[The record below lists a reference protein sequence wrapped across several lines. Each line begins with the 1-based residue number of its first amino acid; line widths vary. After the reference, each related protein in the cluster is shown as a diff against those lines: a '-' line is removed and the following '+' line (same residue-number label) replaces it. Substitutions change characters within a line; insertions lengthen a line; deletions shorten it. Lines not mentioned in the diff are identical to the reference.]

1 MKQKQTKKELV
12 GKLKERAGKAAKPKA
27 RKTAMCYSPA
37 PPKLT
42 TAYCEVCKKLITDH
56 MSRDEATNGECIQS
70 RVRLIIYALGYDAK
84 VTVMCAECA
93 SKLGIKD
100 VNGEDITDQNKPYY
114 VFYFKPKGQEEYHV
128 SISGSWFD
136 YNAVTLYLKNRE
148 SPLEDSVYDWHIK
161 GKEEIISRMTGYD
174 VEKR

>member
-1 MKQKQTKKELV
+1 MKKKQTKKELI
-12 GKLKERAGKAAKPKA
+12 GKLKKLSGKAAKPKA

-37 PPKLT
+37 PPKPT
-42 TAYCEVCKKLITDH
+42 TVFCEVCKKLITDYL
-56 MSRDEATNGECIQS
+56 SSDEATYGEYIQR
-70 RVRLIIYALGYDAK
+70 RVRSIIYSLGYDAK

-100 VNGEDITDQNKPYY
+100 VNGDDITDQNKPYH
-114 VFYFKPKGQEEYHV
+114 VFYFKPKGQEDYHV
-128 SISGSWFD
+128 SISSSWFD
-136 YNAVTLYLKNRE
+136 YNAVALYLKNRE
-148 SPLEDSVYDWHIK
+148 TPLKDSVYDWHIK

>member
-12 GKLKERAGKAAKPKA
+12 DKLKKLSGKAAKPKG

-37 PPKLT
+37 PPKPT

-56 MSRDEATNGECIQS
+56 MSSDEAIKGECIQRS
-70 RVRLIIYALGYDAK
+70 VRSIIYSLGYDAK

-93 SKLGIKD
+93 SKLGIQD
-100 VNGEDITDQNKPYY
+100 VNGEGITDQNKPYY
-114 VFYFKPKGQEEYHV
+114 VFYFKQKGQEEYHV
-128 SISGSWFD
+128 SISDSWFD
-136 YNAVTLYLKNRE
+136 YNAVALYLKNRE
-148 SPLEDSVYDWHIK
+148 SPLEDSIYDWHIK
-161 GKEEIISRMTGYD
+161 GKEEIISRMTGYK

>member
-1 MKQKQTKKELV
+1 MKNKQTKKELI
-12 GKLKERAGKAAKPKA
+12 GKLKNLSDKAGKPKA

-37 PPKLT
+37 PPKPT
-42 TAYCEVCKKLITDH
+42 TAYCGVCKKLIIDH
-56 MSRDEATNGECIQS
+56 MSSDEAIKGECIQRS
-70 RVRLIIYALGYDAK
+70 VRSIIYSLGYDAK

-100 VNGEDITDQNKPYY
+100 VNGDDITDQNKPYY
-114 VFYFKPKGQEEYHV
+114 VFYFKPKGQEDYHV

>member
-1 MKQKQTKKELV
+1 
-12 GKLKERAGKAAKPKA
+12 
-27 RKTAMCYSPA
+27 
-37 PPKLT
+37 
-42 TAYCEVCKKLITDH
+42 
-56 MSRDEATNGECIQS
+56 MSSDEASKGEYIQ
-70 RVRLIIYALGYDAK
+70 RKVRLIIYVLGYDAK

-114 VFYFKPKGQEEYHV
+114 VFYFKPKDQEEYHV
-128 SISGSWFD
+128 SISCDLND
-136 YNAVTLYLKNRE
+136 YTAVSIYLKNRE
-148 SPLEDSVYDWHIK
+148 SPLEDSVYDWHVK

>member
-1 MKQKQTKKELV
+1 MKNKQTKKELI
-12 GKLKERAGKAAKPKA
+12 GKLKNLSDKAGKPKA

-37 PPKLT
+37 PPKPT
-42 TAYCEVCKKLITDH
+42 TAYCGVCKKLIIDH
-56 MSRDEATNGECIQS
+56 MSSDEAIKGECIQRS
-70 RVRLIIYALGYDAK
+70 VRSIIYSLGYDAK

-100 VNGEDITDQNKPYY
+100 VNGDDITDQNKPYH
-114 VFYFKPKGQEEYHV
+114 VFYFKPKGQEDYHV

>member
-1 MKQKQTKKELV
+1 MKQKRTKKDLV
-12 GKLKERAGKAAKPKA
+12 DKLKKLSGKVASHMP

-37 PPKLT
+37 PPKPT

-56 MSRDEATNGECIQS
+56 MSSDEAIKGECIQRS
-70 RVRLIIYALGYDAK
+70 VRSIIYSLGYDAK

-100 VNGEDITDQNKPYY
+100 VNGDDITDQNKPYY
-114 VFYFKPKGQEEYHV
+114 VFYFKPKGQEDYHV
-128 SISGSWFD
+128 SISSSWFD
-136 YNAVTLYLKNRE
+136 YNAVALYLKNRE
-148 SPLEDSVYDWHIK
+148 TPLKDSVYDWHIK